1 MTEPSPGQQLASRF
15 ELLRLLGRGGMGQV
29 WLARDAELGDDIALK
44 ILQPRLL
51 ADTAMV
57 ELMRHECRQARRL
70 LHPGIVRVFDFHQA
84 DGLAFISMEY
94 VDGGELGQLRDAAP
108 AEILLPLVPLTDALG
123 YAHGQGVIH
132 RDLKPSNVLLEAPGR
147 PRLLDFGIAA
157 ALDASSGLSL
167 SGGGARLSASPEQR
181 QGLPPSPA
189 DDAFAFGV
197 LIHELVSGFP
207 PEMKPDGEAP
217 PLRSRMN
224 FDVPEGLQQL
234 VARLLAWDARARLA
248 DMDEIGRE
256 LDDILQACRGQ
267 TAPRRIRISA
277 TSAPASSTATPLA
290 GPAPVRPAAAPTSRP
305 GAMVWVWAAFAVLLM
320 LLAAVVFVLPSQ
332 VAKQPR
338 PVTEEVNQDLAA
350 PAAEEAPTVDLEL
363 LAASKKA
370 ADEAMLVYQRRRRE
384 LLERGA
390 EEWGGSGLADAAVA
404 ADAARRAFRG
414 AAYDEARQGWDEAA
428 GKLSALDRRGDELL
442 AAARARGQA
451 ALVRGDRELAEQ
463 EFQLALRLD
472 PQDQVALKGLERA
485 PRIERVIQLMREGER
500 LEASGRLRDAA
511 SVYRQAADLD
521 PELKEAGA
529 AVARVDAALVQ
540 RGFADAMS
548 RGYRAIDS
556 GDFDAAVKAF
566 EQAARV
572 RPGAPEPDAG
582 LEAARAAR
590 TLSKVQTLATKAG
603 EMEQA
608 EQWRQAAEAYQ
619 QILAIDAGVILASQ
633 GLERTRA
640 RAEIDE
646 SLQAFLADPERLYA
660 PDGVERARAALAAGG
675 KVAEPGPRLRAQMIA
690 LDAMVDKA
698 LRPVQVW
705 LESDN
710 LTEVVVY
717 RVGRL
722 GSFERKNLELR
733 PGDYTVVGTRAGYRD
748 VRRQLQ
754 LRPGMD
760 RMSVSIRCE
769 EPI

>member
-51 ADTAMV
+51 SDAAMI

-94 VDGGELGQLRDAAP
+94 VEGGELGQLRDAAP
-108 AEILLPLVPLTDALG
+108 AEILVPLVPLTDALA

-132 RDLKPSNVLLEAPGR
+132 RDLKPSNVLLEAPGQ

-157 ALDASSGLSL
+157 ALDASSGLGT
-167 SGGGARLSASPEQR
+167 GGGGTRLSASPEQR
-181 QGLPPSPA
+181 QGKPPSPA

-207 PEMKPDGEAP
+207 PEMKQDGEPP

-234 VARLLAWDARARLA
+234 AARLLAWDARARLA

-277 TSAPASSTATPLA
+277 TTVPSPATGTPAAGRVPVRKAPA
-290 GPAPVRPAAAPTSRP
+290 PAPRSGTMA
-305 GAMVWVWAAFAVLLM
+305 WVWAAFAVLLA
-320 LLAAVVFVLPSQ
+320 LLAAVVFVLPRQ
-332 VAKQPR
+332 VAKQPQ
-338 PVTEEVNQDLAA
+338 PATEDLSP
-350 PAAEEAPTVDLEL
+350 PAVEEAPAVDLEL
-363 LAASKKA
+363 LAASKEA

-384 LLERGA
+384 LLARGA
-390 EEWGGSGLADAAVA
+390 EEWGGAGLADAELA

-414 AAYDEARQGWDEAA
+414 AAYDEARKGWDEAA
-428 GKLSALDRRGDELL
+428 GKLSALDRRGDELQ

-451 ALVRGDRELAEQ
+451 ALVRGDGELAEQ

-472 PQDQVALKGLERA
+472 PEDEVALKGLERA
-485 PRIERVIQLMREGER
+485 PRIDRVVQLMREGER
-500 LEASGRLRDAA
+500 LEGSGRLRDAA

-521 PELKEAGA
+521 PELEEAGA

-548 RGYRAIDS
+548 RGYRAIDT
-556 GDFDAAVKAF
+556 GDFDEAVKAF
-566 EQAARV
+566 KQAARV

-582 LEAARAAR
+582 LAAAR
-590 TLSKVQTLATKAG
+590 TARTLDKVQTLAMKAR

-633 GLERTRA
+633 GLQRTRA

-675 KVAEPGPRLRAQMIA
+675 EVAEPGPRLRAQMIA

-698 LRPVQVW
+698 VKPVQVW

-760 RMSVSIRCE
+760 RTSVSIRCE